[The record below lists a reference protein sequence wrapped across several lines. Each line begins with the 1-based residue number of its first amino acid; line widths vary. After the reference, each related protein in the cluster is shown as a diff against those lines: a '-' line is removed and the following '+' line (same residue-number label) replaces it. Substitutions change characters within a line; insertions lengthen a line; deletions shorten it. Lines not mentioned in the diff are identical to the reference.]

1 MSRFLS
7 SRRVQIE
14 SASYDDDNGR
24 APETLDNDG
33 SDGSGSMKLWPSDSN
48 VTEDQEPFMGV
59 KVRRKASRLRDYLGD
74 YIDVPSRPYLMR
86 ILEKQ
91 GDKKVL
97 FADKVLKFTSSG
109 KMKRRILLITD
120 FAIYIVDPDTDALK
134 RRIALAAVEKL
145 CLSELSDN
153 FFSIIIP
160 TEYDLLMASTR
171 KTEIVTVLVDAT
183 KSASDYELEVSLS
196 NRFEYHAGADIVKEI
211 QFEEVEGGVKTR
223 IIRK

>member
-1 MSRFLS
+1 MSRLNS
-7 SRRVQIE
+7 SRRIQIDTSE
-14 SASYDDDNGR
+14 PRYDDDGD
-24 APETLDNDG
+24 ETLDDVNAG
-33 SDGSGSMKLWPSDSN
+33 LKSQPSNSN
-48 VTEDQEPFMGV
+48 MTEDLDPFMGV
-59 KVRRKASRLRDYLGD
+59 KVRRKASRLRDYQGD
-74 YIDVPSRPYLMR
+74 YIDIQSRPHLMK

-91 GDKKVL
+91 GDRKVL
-97 FADKVLKFTSSG
+97 FADKVIKFTGSG

-120 FAIYIVDPDTDALK
+120 FAIYIVDPETDALK

-153 FFSIIIP
+153 FFATIIP

-183 KSASDYELEVSLS
+183 KSASDYELEVALS
-196 NRFEYHAGADIVKEI
+196 NRFEYNAAAEVVKEV

-223 IIRK
+223 IAQK

>member
-1 MSRFLS
+1 MSRYLS

-14 SASYDDDNGR
+14 SAGYDDENGR
-24 APETLDNDG
+24 ASETPDKDDAN
-33 SDGSGSMKLWPSDSN
+33 GSGSMKLRPLDSN

-59 KVRRKASRLRDYLGD
+59 KVRRKTSRLRDYLGD
-74 YIDVPSRPYLMR
+74 YIDVPSRPRLMK

-91 GDKKVL
+91 GDRKVL
-97 FADKVLKFTSSG
+97 FADKLLKFTSSG

-153 FFSIIIP
+153 FFAIIIP

-196 NRFEYHAGADIVKEI
+196 NRFEYHAGAEVVKEI